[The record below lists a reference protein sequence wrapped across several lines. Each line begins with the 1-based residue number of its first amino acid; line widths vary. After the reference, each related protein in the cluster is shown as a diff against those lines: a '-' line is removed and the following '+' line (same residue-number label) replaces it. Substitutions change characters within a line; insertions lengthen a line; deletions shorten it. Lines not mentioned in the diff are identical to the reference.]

1 MFNKIDPVLILKT
14 WPERVYRLKI
24 CSSAGCMPD
33 LSWFALCSR
42 HICSNTCHVMPSP
55 MFTYQPLA
63 NIRESQ
69 HWGRREGVYTREKW
83 NKFSGWE
90 GVTWKILSFM
100 PSLAPFGEY
109 CKVSEHNC
117 KFTYY
122 LHSPI
127 GSLSIHF
134 SAWILSV
141 FIHVDWVVIFLQ
153 FFAFFPL
160 NFSV

>member
-1 MFNKIDPVLILKT
+1 MTGKGIPLEIFFIRSAACRISADSRCALATFVVTVVTLCPPQCSLINHWKI
-14 WPERVYRLKI
+14 Y
-24 CSSAGCMPD
+24 
-33 LSWFALCSR
+33 
-42 HICSNTCHVMPSP
+42 
-55 MFTYQPLA
+55 A
-63 NIRESQ
+63 NLNI
-69 HWGRREGVYTREKW
+69 GEGEKEYTREKW

-90 GVTWKILSFM
+90 GVTWKILSF
-100 PSLAPFGEY
+100 SLAPFGEY
-109 CKVSEHNC
+109 CKVSEYNC

>member
-1 MFNKIDPVLILKT
+1 MTGKGIPLENVFIRSAACRISADSRCALATFVVTLVTLCPLQCSLINH
-14 WPERVYRLKI
+14 WQIY
-24 CSSAGCMPD
+24 
-33 LSWFALCSR
+33 
-42 HICSNTCHVMPSP
+42 
-55 MFTYQPLA
+55 A
-63 NIRESQ
+63 NLNF
-69 HWGRREGVYTREKW
+69 GEGENEYTRKKW